1 MSFATDVRDELLS
14 LKMWDVNSNLKQEE
28 QIARLQIREAF
39 IKSGSIADPKKEY
52 HLEILFKT
60 KKNATE
66 FANLL
71 ENFEINSKV
80 IKKGKGYITYIKD
93 SEDIVNFLA
102 LIGANNGVLRFE
114 EARVLKEA
122 RNNVNRIV
130 NCETANLNKTL
141 SAANNQI
148 NAIKELKRRHKF
160 NLLTNELKEIAELRL
175 KNPDLSY
182 DEIGKLLEKPLSK
195 SGVSH
200 RLNKIIKISEE
211 PKND

>member
-1 MSFATDVRDELLS
+1 MSFATDIRDELLS
-14 LKMWDVNSNLKQEE
+14 LKMWDVNSSLKQEE

-39 IKSGSIADPKKEY
+39 IKSGSITDPKKEY

-66 FANLL
+66 FATLL
-71 ENFEINSKV
+71 ANFDINSKV
-80 IKKGKGYITYIKD
+80 TKKGKGYITYIKD

-114 EARVLKEA
+114 EERVLKEA

-130 NCETANLNKTL
+130 NCETANLNKIL
-141 SAANNQI
+141 SASNAQI
-148 NAIKELKRRHKF
+148 NAIKELKRKRKF
-160 NLLTNELKEIAELRL
+160 NMLTDELKEIAELRL

-182 DEIGKLLEKPLSK
+182 EEIGKLLQKPLSK

-200 RLNKIIKISEE
+200 RLSKIIKISEE
-211 PKND
+211 LKNG

>member
-1 MSFATDVRDELLS
+1 MSFATDVRDELLG
-14 LKMWDVNSNLKQEE
+14 LKMWDVNSSLKQEE

-39 IKSGSIADPKKEY
+39 IKSGSITDPKKEY

-66 FANLL
+66 FATLL

-80 IKKGKGYITYIKD
+80 TKKGKGYITYIKD

-102 LIGANNGVLRFE
+102 LIGTNNGVLRFE

>member
-1 MSFATDVRDELLS
+1 MSFATDVRDELLG
-14 LKMWDVNSNLKQEE
+14 LKMWDVNSSLKQEE

-39 IKSGSIADPKKEY
+39 IKSGSITDPKKEY

-93 SEDIVNFLA
+93 GEDIVNFLA

-160 NLLTNELKEIAELRL
+160 SLLTNELK
-175 KNPDLSY
+175 
-182 DEIGKLLEKPLSK
+182 
-195 SGVSH
+195 
-200 RLNKIIKISEE
+200 
-211 PKND
+211 